1 MSAARDPRVD
11 AFIARAPDFAQPI
24 LARLRADFHAG
35 CPELRETIKWGVPFF
50 EHKGLLGGMAVFKAH
65 VSMGFWK
72 SRLMPGFEQTFGRP
86 GRASCMVARFA
97 TKADLPPKKVMT
109 GFVREAKRLN
119 EEGIQEPKRA
129 APARRPVVV
138 PAELKKALA
147 KSARARAC
155 FAELPPS
162 HRRNYV
168 EWITEAKR
176 PETRA
181 RRLAAAVASLAAGS
195 RRYWEFQ
202 K

>member
-97 TKADLPPKKVMT
+97 TKADLPPKKGFGGLLRLPTRPT
-109 GFVREAKRLN
+109 GRCFEL
-119 EEGIQEPKRA
+119 GMSA